1 MILKLLKKLFE
12 KKNVKTTEPLH
23 VVQPLVK
30 KRFCAKP
37 MGEICFGNETDERC
51 NKCMH
56 WI

>member
-12 KKNVKTTEPLH
+12 KKKVETTEPVH
-23 VVQPLVK
+23 VVQPLVE